1 MKDANGRTC
10 LTRSQ
15 LDGLLTGAAAAGA
28 PMLRDTVDAPATSP
42 SSDQDDSGDEAN
54 ATSTEL
60 QSEDVTLPQSDK
72 AVDNLTAEEE
82 IASESIA
89 VPELEAANDN
99 SPGPEL
105 APTGTE

>member
-1 MKDANGRTC
+1 
-10 LTRSQ
+10 
-15 LDGLLTGAAAAGA
+15 
-28 PMLRDTVDAPATSP
+28 MLRDTAEAPATSP
-42 SSDQDDSGDEAN
+42 STSSEDNDSGDEAN

-60 QSEDVTLPQSDK
+60 QSEDVTLPQSNN
-72 AVDNLTAEEE
+72 AVDNLSAEEE